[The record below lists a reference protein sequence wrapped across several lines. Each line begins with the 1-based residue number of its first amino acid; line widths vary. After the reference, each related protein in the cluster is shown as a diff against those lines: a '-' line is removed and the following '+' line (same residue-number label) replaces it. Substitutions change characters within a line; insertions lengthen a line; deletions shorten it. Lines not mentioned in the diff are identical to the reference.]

1 MNQVLF
7 VSSWF
12 LQETPGFLIGGVV
25 LAGDV
30 LAGVY
35 RRGGMYWRGYMGGG
49 VLAGDGLAAYLNYW
63 IFLLLSK
70 HFLSYD

>member
-25 LAGDV
+25 LAG
-30 LAGVY
+30 
-35 RRGGMYWRGYMGGG
+35 G
-49 VLAGDGLAAYLNYW
+49 VLAGDVLAAYLNYW

>member
-35 RRGGMYWRGYMGGG
+35 RRGCIGGG
-49 VLAGDGLAAYLNYW
+49 W
-63 IFLLLSK
+63 IGGVFELLDISSS
-70 HFLSYD
+70 F

>member
-30 LAGVY
+30 LAGIY
-35 RRGGMYWRGYMGGG
+35 RRGCIGGG
-49 VLAGDGLAAYLNYW
+49 W
-63 IFLLLSK
+63 IGGVFELLDISSS
-70 HFLSYD
+70 F

>member
-30 LAGVY
+30 LGGDVLAGIY
-35 RRGGMYWRGYMGGG
+35 RRGCIGGG
-49 VLAGDGLAAYLNYW
+49 W
-63 IFLLLSK
+63 IGGVFELLDISSS
-70 HFLSYD
+70 F

>member
-30 LAGVY
+30 LAGD
-35 RRGGMYWRGYMGGG
+35 
-49 VLAGDGLAAYLNYW
+49 VLAGDVLAAYLNYW